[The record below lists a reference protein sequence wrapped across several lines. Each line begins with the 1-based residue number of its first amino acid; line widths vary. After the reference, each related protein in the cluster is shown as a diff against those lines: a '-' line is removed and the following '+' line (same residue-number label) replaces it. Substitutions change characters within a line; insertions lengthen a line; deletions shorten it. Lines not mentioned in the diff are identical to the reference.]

1 MMSKTNRQSLLTTL
15 LRAGLYSDQQS
26 LCDALRARG
35 CKVTQATISRDLEDL
50 GVRKVRKPN
59 GKDCYVLPMK
69 LENDVLVE
77 EQTQQTSRKAL
88 SLEFSGRMGLIK
100 TRPALAQALA
110 MEIDAQNSEIIL
122 GTIAGYDTVLVIPRD
137 GYDKEALAH
146 YLQVF
151 L

>member
-146 YLQVF
+146 YLQAF

>member
-1 MMSKTNRQSLLTTL
+1 MMSKANRQSLLATL

-26 LCDALRARG
+26 LCDALRSRG

-69 LENDVLVE
+69 LEDDVLVE

-146 YLQVF
+146 YLQAF

>member
-35 CKVTQATISRDLEDL
+35 CKVTQATLSRDLEDL

-146 YLQVF
+146 YLQAF

>member
-35 CKVTQATISRDLEDL
+35 CKVTQATISRDLEYL

-146 YLQVF
+146 YLQAF

>member
-137 GYDKEALAH
+137 GYDKEAIAH
-146 YLQVF
+146 YLQAF